1 VLNSVHLR
9 FALSGVTAAQGAALI
24 DRFKKR

>member
-1 VLNSVHLR
+1 VHLR
-9 FALSGVTAAQGAALI
+9 FALSGVTSAQGAALI

>member
-9 FALSGVTAAQGAALI
+9 FCLSGVTPEQGTALI